1 MSEIKVDTLTGKTTA
16 NDITVTAGA
25 TATMSLEQGLAKAWA
40 NINGSV
46 TNNSV
51 YDSLNVSSVADVS
64 NGVKTITFTSAFNAG
79 NNYTSTSNSGRGTG
93 GIGGAGIIELPY
105 ADAPTTTVIK
115 FFAYTYSGSSGGGT
129 EPPYISY
136 IAHGD
141 LA

>member
-1 MSEIKVDTLTGKTTA
+1 MSELRADTITASNGTSPVTLTKQSA
-16 NDITVTAGA
+16 
-25 TATMSLEQGLAKAWA
+25 AKAWA
-40 NINGSV
+40 NINGSI

-64 NGVKTITFTSAFNAG
+64 NGVKTITFVSAFNAG
-79 NNYTSTSNSGRGTG
+79 NNYSSTSNSGRGTG

-105 ADAPTTTVIK
+105 VDAPTTTVIK

-136 IAHGD
+136 TAHGD

>member
-1 MSEIKVDTLTGKTTA
+1 MAGKIVADTLEHS
-16 NDITVTAGA
+16 TAGSIA
-25 TATMSLEQGLAKAWA
+25 TNYVVNGSAKAWA
-40 NINGSV
+40 NIDGSI

-64 NGVKTITFTSAFNAG
+64 NGVKTITFVSAFNAG
-79 NNYTSTSNSGRGTG
+79 DNYSSTSNSGRGTG

-105 ADAPTTTVIK
+105 SDAPTTTVIK
-115 FFAYTYSGSSGGGT
+115 FFGYTYSGSSGGGT

-136 IAHGD
+136 TAHGD

>member
-1 MSEIKVDTLTGKTTA
+1 MSELRADTITASDGTGPVTLTKQSA
-16 NDITVTAGA
+16 
-25 TATMSLEQGLAKAWA
+25 AKAWA
-40 NINGSV
+40 NINGSI

-64 NGVKTITFTSAFNAG
+64 NGVKTITFVSAFNAA
-79 NNYTSTSNSGRGTG
+79 NNYSSTSNSGRGTG

-105 ADAPTTTVIK
+105 VDAPTTTVIK
-115 FFAYTYSGSSGGGT
+115 FFGYTYTGSSGGGT

-136 IAHGD
+136 TAHGD